1 MDLNIQILDKVEVFL
16 SSVPSR
22 DRAKILATVTMM
34 EAGTAK
40 AVITRQISGSIRELK
55 VKQYRIL
62 YFQHEHSLYFVGGFT
77 KKSQKTPLRE
87 IEKARQIQK
96 LIIKK

>member
-1 MDLNIQILDKVEVFL
+1 MDLNTQILDKVEVFL

-22 DRAKILATVTMM
+22 DRAKILAAITMM
-34 EAGTAK
+34 KEGPTET
-40 AVITRQISGSIRELK
+40 VITRQISGSIRELK

-87 IEKARQIQK
+87 IENAKQIQK
-96 LIIKK
+96 LILSK